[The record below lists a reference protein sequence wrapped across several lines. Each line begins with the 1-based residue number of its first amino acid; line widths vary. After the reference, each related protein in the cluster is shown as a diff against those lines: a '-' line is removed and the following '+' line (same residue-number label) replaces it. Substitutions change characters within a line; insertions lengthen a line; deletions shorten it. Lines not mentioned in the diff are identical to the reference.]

1 MNPGMDKHLNKEF
14 DFNVYS
20 ETLAE
25 VARPINLNHL
35 QSVLDLVVRARE
47 TKATIFL
54 CGNGGSASNAMHLA
68 NDIVSCPAFSP
79 KVVDR
84 VGAGDSVFAMTSILH
99 LVDADPEVIALMG
112 NLSGAVAVS
121 HLGNQKHLTRATV
134 SKSLKSLL
142 K

>member
-1 MNPGMDKHLNKEF
+1 MSLF
-14 DFNVYS
+14 DG
-20 ETLAE
+20 
-25 VARPINLNHL
+25 
-35 QSVLDLVVRARE
+35 
-47 TKATIFL
+47 K
-54 CGNGGSASNAMHLA
+54 
-68 NDIVSCPAFSP
+68 DIASCPAFTT

-84 VGAGDSVFAMTSILH
+84 VGAGDVVFAMTSILH

-112 NLSGAVAVS
+112 NLSGALAVS